1 LRCFGCVAISRE
13 SDTLSAV
20 EGVLLLVVGAV
31 LVAALVGAYWA
42 SRSGV
47 PLLVVFI
54 GLGMLLGSEGPGG
67 IPFDDPELAR
77 VVGVVGLVAIL
88 FEGGL
93 TTAWRGLRPVLLT
106 ASLLGTVGVAVTAVL
121 TGFAAVVLFDL
132 DVSTGLLLGAVVAST
147 DAAAVFATLRFTPLR
162 RRLGR
167 VLEAES
173 GVNDPAAVALT
184 VGLIGWIE
192 GELGAAGFGLL
203 LVGELALGLVL
214 GVLLGVAASWGFAR
228 LPPAMDPFVPVAS
241 VATAA
246 LSYGLT
252 DVVHGSGFLA
262 VYVVGLFVGNTRS
275 PFRHLIVSFH
285 QGLAFLAQ
293 VGLFVA
299 LGLLVFP
306 SELLPVALPGIAL
319 TLVLLLVA
327 RPLAVWLST
336 LGQRFSRRERTLL
349 GWAGLRGAVPI
360 VLATFAQSERIEE
373 SDTIFNAV
381 FFVVLV
387 SALVQGTTL
396 EWVARRLR
404 LVRVSAPAYRPPIS
418 LGATRDLDL
427 LEHTVGAGE
436 APSGLHVR
444 ELGLPREAIVAVIVR
459 DGESIPPRGSTLVAD
474 GDQLFVLARPE
485 LREELER
492 LFASWRVT

>member
-1 LRCFGCVAISRE
+1 M
-13 SDTLSAV
+13 
-20 EGVLLLVVGAV
+20 EGILLLVVGGI
-31 LVAALVGAYWA
+31 LVAALLGAFAA

-47 PLLVVFI
+47 PLLVVFV

-77 VVGVVGLVAIL
+77 VIGVVGLVAIL

-93 TTAWRGLRPVLLT
+93 TTAWRGLQPVLLT
-106 ASLLGTVGVAVTAVL
+106 ASLLGTIGVAVTAVL
-121 TGFAAVVLFDL
+121 TGIAAVALFDL
-132 DVSTGLLLGAVVAST
+132 NWSTGLLLGAVVAST

-162 RRLGR
+162 RRLAR

-203 LVGELALGLVL
+203 LVGELALGLVMGLAL
-214 GVLLGVAASWGFAR
+214 GLVASRGFAR
-228 LPPAMDPFVPVAS
+228 LPRSMDPFVPVAS

-252 DVVHGSGFLA
+252 DVLHGSGFLA

-306 SELLPVALPGIAL
+306 SELLPVAASGIVL
-319 TLVLLLVA
+319 TLVLLFVA
-327 RPLAVWLST
+327 RPLAVWVST
-336 LGQRFSRRERTLL
+336 LGQGFTTAERTLL

-360 VLATFAQSERIEE
+360 VLATFAQSEHIRE

-396 EWVARRLR
+396 EWLARRLG
-404 LVRVSAPAYRPPIS
+404 LVRHSPAAMRPPIEV
-418 LGATRDLDL
+418 GAARGLDL
-427 LEHTVGAGE
+427 VEYTVRSGE

-444 ELGLPREAIVAVIVR
+444 ELGLPRQAIVAVIVR
-459 DGESIPPRGSTLVAD
+459 EGDSLPPRGSTVIED
-474 GDQLFVLARPE
+474 GDQLFVLMRPA
-485 LREELER
+485 LRDEVER
-492 LFASWRVT
+492 LFAGWRSGAPA

>member
-1 LRCFGCVAISRE
+1 
-13 SDTLSAV
+13 V
-20 EGVLLLVVGAV
+20 EGILLLVVGAI
-31 LVAALVGAYWA
+31 LVAALLGAFAA

-47 PLLVVFI
+47 PLLVVFV

-77 VVGVVGLVAIL
+77 VIGVVGLVAIL

-93 TTAWRGLRPVLLT
+93 TTAWRGLQPVLLT

-121 TGFAAVVLFDL
+121 TGIAAVALFDL
-132 DVSTGLLLGAVVAST
+132 NWATGLLLGAVVAST

-162 RRLGR
+162 RRLAR

-203 LVGELALGLVL
+203 LVGELALGLVMGVVL
-214 GVLLGVAASWGFAR
+214 GLVASRGFAR
-228 LPPAMDPFVPVAS
+228 LPQSMDPFVPVAS

-252 DVVHGSGFLA
+252 DVLHGSGFLA

-306 SELLPVALPGIAL
+306 SELLPVAASGIVL
-319 TLVLLLVA
+319 TLVLLFVA

-336 LGQRFSRRERTLL
+336 LGQGFSTHERTLL

-360 VLATFAQSERIEE
+360 VLATFAQSEHIRE

-396 EWVARRLR
+396 EWLARRLG
-404 LVRVSAPAYRPPIS
+404 LVRHSPAAMRPPIEV
-418 LGATRDLDL
+418 GAARGLDL
-427 LEHTVGAGE
+427 VEYTVRPGE

-444 ELGLPREAIVAVIVR
+444 ELALPRQAIVAVIVR
-459 DGESIPPRGSTLVAD
+459 EGDSLPPRGSTVIED
-474 GDQLFVLARPE
+474 GDQLFVLMRPA
-485 LREELER
+485 LRDEVER
-492 LFASWRVT
+492 LFAGWRSGAPA

>member
-1 LRCFGCVAISRE
+1 M
-13 SDTLSAV
+13 
-20 EGVLLLVVGAV
+20 EGVLLLVVGGI
-31 LVAALVGAYWA
+31 LLAALLGAFAA

-77 VVGVVGLVAIL
+77 AVGVVGLVAIL

-93 TTAWRGLRPVLLT
+93 TTAWRRLKPVLLT
-106 ASLLGTVGVAVTAVL
+106 ASILGTVGVGITAVV
-121 TGFAAVVLFDL
+121 TGLAAAVLLDL
-132 DVSTGLLLGAVVAST
+132 DTSTGLLLGAVVAST

-173 GVNDPAAVALT
+173 GVNDPTAVALT

-192 GELGAAGFGLL
+192 GEVGAAGFGLL

-214 GVLLGVAASWGFAR
+214 GVVLGLVASLAFAR
-228 LPPAMDPFVPVAS
+228 LPRAMDPFVPVAS

-252 DVVHGSGFLA
+252 DVLHGSGFLA
-262 VYVVGLFVGNTRS
+262 VYVVGLFVGNTPS

-306 SELLPVALPGIAL
+306 SELLPVAASGLVL
-319 TLVLLLVA
+319 TLVLLVAA
-327 RPLAVWLST
+327 RPLAVWIST
-336 LGQRFSRRERTLL
+336 LGQGFSRPERVLL

-360 VLATFAQSERIEE
+360 VLATFAQSEGIAE

-387 SALVQGTTL
+387 SALLQGTTL
-396 EWVARRLR
+396 EWVARRLG
-404 LVRVSAPAYRPPIS
+404 LVRRAPAALRPPIEV
-418 LGATRDLDL
+418 GAARGLEL
-427 LEHTVGAGE
+427 VEHTVGPGETPAGV
-436 APSGLHVR
+436 HVR
-444 ELGLPREAIVAVIVR
+444 DLGLPRQALVAVVVR
-459 DGESIPPRGSTLVAD
+459 DGDSIPPRGSTVVQE
-474 GDQLFVLARPE
+474 GDQLFVLMRPA
-485 LREELER
+485 LREEVER
-492 LFASWRVT
+492 LFASWRGA

>member
-1 LRCFGCVAISRE
+1 
-13 SDTLSAV
+13 V
-20 EGVLLLVVGAV
+20 EGILLLVVGAI
-31 LVAALVGAYWA
+31 LVAALLGAFAA

-47 PLLVVFI
+47 PLLVVFV

-77 VVGVVGLVAIL
+77 VIGVVGLVAIL

-93 TTAWRGLRPVLLT
+93 TTAWRGLQPVLLT

-121 TGFAAVVLFDL
+121 TGIAAVALFDL
-132 DVSTGLLLGAVVAST
+132 NWATGLLLGAVVAST

-162 RRLGR
+162 RRLAR

-203 LVGELALGLVL
+203 LVGELALGLVM
-214 GVLLGVAASWGFAR
+214 GVALGLVASRGFAR
-228 LPPAMDPFVPVAS
+228 LPQSMDPFVPVAS

-252 DVVHGSGFLA
+252 DVLHGSGFLA

-306 SELLPVALPGIAL
+306 SELLPVAASGIVL
-319 TLVLLLVA
+319 TLVLLFVA
-327 RPLAVWLST
+327 RPLAVWVST
-336 LGQRFSRRERTLL
+336 LGQGFSTQERTLL

-360 VLATFAQSERIEE
+360 VLATFAQSEHIRE
-373 SDTIFNAV
+373 SDTSFNAG

-396 EWVARRLR
+396 EWLARRLG
-404 LVRVSAPAYRPPIS
+404 LVRHSPAAMRPPIEV
-418 LGATRDLDL
+418 GAARGLDL
-427 LEHTVGAGE
+427 VEYTVRPGE

-444 ELGLPREAIVAVIVR
+444 ELALPRQAIVAVIVR
-459 DGESIPPRGSTLVAD
+459 EGDSLPPRGSTVIED
-474 GDQLFVLARPE
+474 GDQLFVLMRPA
-485 LREELER
+485 LRDEVER
-492 LFASWRVT
+492 LFAGWRSGAPA